1 MEQIHIQENCLNSNL
16 NNVEVDQGWWKEQA
30 TDWSTCNIYSEG
42 GYHKTSNKCPPT
54 FITPWGLEPQ
64 HLLETR
70 HLIEH
75 WPRAPWVYYVICSG
89 FMLSY
94 SSCYFSVLTS
104 IYLFLKKTGITCA
117 NTKYLGSYDV
127 TNVWLVL
134 LTTLCHFTSPE
145 SIWDPAYVGDPSFIR
160 TQASDPRHLLAP
172 GAYSGPGVY

>member
-16 NNVEVDQGWWKEQA
+16 NNVDVDQGWWKEQA

-134 LTTLCHFTSPE
+134 WQLCVTS
-145 SIWDPAYVGDPSFIR
+145 
-160 TQASDPRHLLAP
+160 QARNLFETRRMLETHHLLEHRP
-172 GAYSGPGVY
+172 RTRGIY